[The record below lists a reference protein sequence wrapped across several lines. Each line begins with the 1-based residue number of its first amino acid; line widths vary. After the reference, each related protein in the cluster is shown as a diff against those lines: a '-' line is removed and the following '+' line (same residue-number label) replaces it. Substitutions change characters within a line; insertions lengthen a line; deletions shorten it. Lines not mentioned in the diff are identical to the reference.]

1 MFPVI
6 LLLQPQDLRGINE
19 KCSPPGCWLRS
30 IGSSL
35 RSHLQLLDGD
45 RRLHQQWLGG
55 ETTGAGEGLP
65 HVLVDGGACWQSSY
79 MRRRPRTK
87 SLARHPGSSPKIHTT
102 KIINIITNNIFRDA
116 FPHRLL
122 PLKGHGAGSVHVFFL
137 VKGSP
142 VGLTKITT
150 SPDWSTRHPRWGP
163 RCCWCQL
170 SYAIKPP

>member
-1 MFPVI
+1 MT
-6 LLLQPQDLRGINE
+6 RGG
-19 KCSPPGCWLRS
+19 KL
-30 IGSSL
+30 
-35 RSHLQLLDGD
+35 
-45 RRLHQQWLGG
+45 
-55 ETTGAGEGLP
+55 
-65 HVLVDGGACWQSSY
+65 LVDGGACWQSSY
-79 MRRRPRTK
+79 MRRRPCTK

-170 SYAIKPP
+170 SYAIKQPLYHKDTVEGRQEMPLYGAWCAWSCVKSGPAWSIQLEFELNFLFMNRHRNVL